1 MRTRI
6 VSFVNPAPW
15 YNFELHHQK
24 ALGRRLE
31 RLCKRTGLEVHKQ
44 MYSEHLVSYKVALEK
59 AKSLFYANI
68 ISNGQSNTRTLFST
82 VNKLL
87 KPHNAVSL
95 SPIQCV
101 SYSNFL
107 NSKIDSIHHELLN
120 SVLMSSDYENGHN
133 HICWSASNLSNFE
146 LPSDDY
152 ITKQIMKSK
161 TSTCSLDPLPTV

>member
-15 YNFELHHQK
+15 YNFELRHQK
-24 ALGRRLE
+24 ALGHRLE

-44 MYSEHLVSYKVALEK
+44 MYSEHLVYYKVALEK

-87 KPHNAVSL
+87 NPAML
-95 SPIQCV
+95 SHFLPFNVCLIQI
-101 SYSNFL
+101 F
-107 NSKIDSIHHELLN
+107 
-120 SVLMSSDYENGHN
+120 
-133 HICWSASNLSNFE
+133 
-146 LPSDDY
+146 
-152 ITKQIMKSK
+152 
-161 TSTCSLDPLPTV
+161 